1 MSKTNRFKS
10 STLHRT
16 MALLFA
22 FCLLTLNPFYVS
34 ASEAPAPETATGTV
48 VDQFGDPMVGVTV
61 MIPQTTKGTATDI
74 DGKFALSGVERGQIL
89 NFSMV
94 GCRPQD
100 VKWEGIPLQVTMFD
114 DAQALDDVVVVGFGT
129 QKKANLTGA
138 VSSVGSA
145 DLANRP
151 VSSAVDAL
159 QGLAPGLDVIGAGLG
174 GQLNATK
181 TMNIRGIGTIGS
193 GASVTPLVLIDGM
206 EGDINTVNPQDIE
219 NISILKDAASA
230 AIYGTRAA
238 GGVILITTKNG
249 KQGKVQV
256 TYNDSFRWSRAINLP
271 HQADSYTWALTAN
284 QAAMNA
290 GQGVYIGESKLA
302 EIKAAV
308 ENPKNI
314 HMYEDPAVPGTW
326 CIWGTNG
333 TDQDLPTGN
342 TDWLWE
348 IFGKTSFS
356 QEHNISVTGG
366 SDRLNAYF
374 SANILDQGG
383 LLKFGDDKRMRYNLT
398 GRLNFQITDWLLFGY
413 AARWSRVNYNAPSLV
428 DDQIGAGMLYHDL
441 SRNWPVVPM
450 YDPNGHPLAQ
460 SFIPTLTEGGRFKST
475 NDRLDHQFSF
485 VLNPFKGFTLNAEFN
500 YSARHYK
507 IHQAYL
513 QTYQYDIYGEPY
525 PKNAPDYPAL
535 DPVGSSVYNYYRST
549 NYFNPN
555 VYATYEFNIKE
566 ANEFKITAG
575 FQSEWLKN
583 DLFYAERT
591 GAIANIPYLDT
602 TDGDPTLGGSA
613 AEWATAGWFGRINY
627 NYKGRYLVEGNIRY
641 DGTSRFRRG
650 SRWSASPSFSLGW
663 NIANEAWFEEA
674 ADKVTVLKPRY
685 SWGKL
690 GSQNTNNW
698 YPTYANMGYNAK
710 GSSWLVNDALQPS
723 ATMPGLISYN
733 LTWQKTRTWD
743 IGLDWG
749 FLNNRLIGSFDY
761 YNKKTYDMVGPGET
775 LPGVLGTGVPN
786 TNNLSMTT
794 TGWELSISW
803 RDRIRDF
810 SYGVTLNLYDN
821 TTTIDEYPNPGYSL
835 STYYNGRKYGEIW
848 GYTSV
853 GIAKTQEEMDA
864 HLAKADQSRLGNNWA
879 AGDMM
884 YADLNGDGVISNGEN
899 TLASHGDMTVIGNT
913 TPRYN
918 YGIILDAQWKGF
930 DIKMFF
936 TGVGKRDY
944 YPDVAANGVSEFWG
958 FMNNA
963 KYQANLYVD
972 QLDYF
977 RPADTD
983 SPLGPNVDAYF
994 TRPNYATGT
1003 KNKVTQTHFLQN
1015 AAYFAFKNLTI
1026 GYTIPQKITRKAY
1039 IENVRIFFSAENLG
1053 KITKF
1058 TKLGDPEM
1066 IEAYN
1071 NYNFGKVYP
1080 LSRVFSCGLNVTF

>member
-1 MSKTNRFKS
+1 
-10 STLHRT
+10 

-22 FCLLTLNPFYVS
+22 FCLLTVNGFYVS

-48 VDQFGDPMVGVTV
+48 IDQYGDPMIGVTV
-61 MIPQTTKGTATDI
+61 MIPGTTKGTATDI
-74 DGKFALSGVERGQIL
+74 DGKFTLSGVERGQTL

-100 VKWEGIPLQVTMFD
+100 IKWEGIPLEVTLFD
-114 DAQALDDVVVVGFGT
+114 DATALSDVVVVGFGT

-138 VSSVGSA
+138 VSSVSSSE
-145 DLANRP
+145 LSNRP
-151 VSSAVDAL
+151 VSTVVDAL
-159 QGLAPGLDVIGAGLG
+159 QGLAPGLDVIGANLG

-193 GASVTPLVLIDGM
+193 GASVTPLILIDGM
-206 EGDINTVNPQDIE
+206 EADINTVNPQDIE

-230 AIYGTRAA
+230 SIYGTRAA

-249 KQGKVQV
+249 KEGKISV

-271 HQADSYTWALTAN
+271 HQANSYVWALTAN
-284 QAAMNA
+284 TAAMNA

-314 HMYEDPAVPGTW
+314 HMYEDPTVPGTW
-326 CIWGTNG
+326 SIWGTNG

-366 SDRLNAYF
+366 SGKINTYF

-383 LLKFGDDKRMRYNLT
+383 LLKFGDDKRNRYNLT
-398 GRLNFQITDWLLFGY
+398 GRINFQITNWLLFGY
-413 AARWSRVNYNAPSLV
+413 SARWSRVNYNAPSLV
-428 DDQIGAGMLYHDL
+428 DDQIGAGMLYHDI

-460 SFIPTLTEGGRFKST
+460 SFIPALTEGGRFKSV

-485 VLNPFKGFTLNAEFN
+485 LVNPINGLTINGEFN
-500 YSARHYK
+500 YSARHYS

-525 PKNAPDYPAL
+525 MKNAPDYPAL
-535 DPVGSSVYNYYRST
+535 DPVGSEVYNMYRAT

-575 FQSEWLKN
+575 YQSEWLRN
-583 DLFYAERT
+583 SQFWADRT

-602 TDGDPTLGGSA
+602 TDGDPTLGGNAS
-613 AEWATAGWFGRINY
+613 EWSTMGWFGRINY
-627 NYKGRYLVEGNIRY
+627 NYKGRYLIEGNIRY

-663 NIANEAWFEEA
+663 NMANEAWFEST
-674 ADKVTVLKPRY
+674 ADKVTVLKPRF

-698 YPTYANMGYNAK
+698 YPTYANMGYNAQ
-710 GSSWLVNDALQPS
+710 GSDWLVNDAKTPTAS
-723 ATMPGLISYN
+723 MPGLISYS

-749 FLNNRLIGSFDY
+749 FFNNRLSGTFDY

-775 LPGVLGTGVPN
+775 LPGVLGVTPPN

-794 TGWELSISW
+794 KGWELTISW

-835 STYYNGRKYGEIW
+835 SNYYNGRKYGEIW
-848 GYTSV
+848 GYTSL

-864 HLAKADQSRLGNNWA
+864 HLAQANQSRLGNNWA

-884 YADLNGDGVISNGEN
+884 YADLNGDGIISNGEN
-899 TLASHGDMTVIGNT
+899 TLQNHGDLTVIGNT

-930 DIKMFF
+930 DVKLFI

-944 YPDVAANGVSEFWG
+944 YPTIAGNGVSEFWG

-963 KYQANLYVD
+963 KYQANLYVE

-983 SPLGPNVDAYF
+983 NPLGPNLDAYF

-1003 KNKVTQTHFLQN
+1003 KNKEAQTHFLQN
-1015 AAYFAFKNLTI
+1015 AAYCAFKNLTI

-1058 TKLGDPEM
+1058 TKLGDPEL

-1071 NYNFGKVYP
+1071 AYNFGKVYP